1 MNAQAKRYRPNI
13 ALLPLLLLLTATHGF
28 AQAPADPYEKSPT
41 SGDEGIPVLTQ
52 AELVELVGPIALYPD
67 DLLAIVLPASTYPLQ
82 LVQASRFLDDLE
94 QDSSLEP
101 DESWDDSVVALT
113 NYPEVIELLNED
125 LDWTWQ
131 LGEAVVAQQ
140 ADIIKAIESFRDRA
154 YTAGNL
160 RSDEHQNVTNSD
172 GVIEIAPV
180 EEDVIYVPYYEPERV
195 VVYQPQPVY
204 YYYPRPYP
212 VYYYPYPYG
221 YNFHYSYF
229 WGVTT
234 AFTIGWLTDSVHVY
248 HHSYYG
254 HPYYGHHYYNHGW
267 YRSPT
272 IHVHNSTYVYNS
284 YRPSRHVDHGGD
296 YWHPPG
302 HRRRLGRSDHRI
314 TNSRY
319 YTNRGNP
326 NHGNRNHGNPNHGN
340 PNHGNPNHGNGRN
353 DSDHPGNRGHDGTTN
368 GESHGNTRQR
378 NRPQNRRNGQGSDAQ
393 EQNDTISTYTRRRS
407 TQDSSRQNDRERP
420 RIRHDNDRT
429 GRTDITAAERRNNR
443 PAVTTARRGDTTR
456 RSGSYTPPQR
466 QSHANATTVRRPS
479 HSGAAPQPV
488 RRTPQPSYQAR
499 NSHANTAPRS
509 QPQPSDQARN
519 SHANTAPRSQPQ
531 PSYQARNSHTNTA
544 PRSQPQQSQASTAH
558 SSQRRAS
565 AQGTARSESRR
576 QNGRNRRD

>member
-13 ALLPLLLLLTATHGF
+13 ALLLLLLTATHGF
-28 AQAPADPYEKSPT
+28 AQAPATPYQESPAT
-41 SGDEGIPVLTQ
+41 SDEGIPVLTQ

-94 QDSSLEP
+94 QDPSLEP
-101 DESWDDSVVALT
+101 DENWDDSVVALT

-140 ADIIKAIESFRDRA
+140 ADVIKAIESFRDRA
-154 YTAGNL
+154 YAAGNL
-160 RSDEHQNVTNSD
+160 RSDEHQNVTESD

-195 VVYQPQPVY
+195 LVYQPQPVY
-204 YYYPRPYP
+204 YYYPRAYP

-221 YNFHYSYF
+221 YDFRYGYF

-234 AFTIGWLTDSVHVY
+234 AFTIGWLTDSIHVY

-254 HPYYGHHYYNHGW
+254 HPYYGHHYYNHWW

-272 IHVHNSTYVYNS
+272 IHVHNATYVYNS

-326 NHGNRNHGNPNHGN
+326 NHGN
-340 PNHGNPNHGNGRN
+340 GRN
-353 DSDHPGNRGHDGTTN
+353 DSDHRGNRGHDVTTN
-368 GESHGNTRQR
+368 RESHGNTRQH
-378 NRPQNRRNGQGSDAQ
+378 NRPQNRRNGQGSDAH
-393 EQNDTISTYTRRRS
+393 ERNDTISTDTRRRS
-407 TQDSSRQNDRERP
+407 TRDSSRQNDRERP
-420 RIRHDNDRT
+420 RIRRNDDRT
-429 GRTDITAAERRNNR
+429 GRTDVTAAQRRNNR
-443 PAVTTARRGDTTR
+443 PAVTTARRSDTSR
-456 RSGSYTPPQR
+456 RSGRYTPPQR
-466 QSHANATTVRRPS
+466 HSQANATTVRRPS
-479 HSGAAPQPV
+479 RSAAAAQPV
-488 RRTPQPSYQAR
+488 RRSPQPSYQAS
-499 NSHANTAPRS
+499 NSHS
-509 QPQPSDQARN
+509 S
-519 SHANTAPRSQPQ
+519 TAPRSQPQ
-531 PSYQARNSHTNTA
+531 PSYQARNSHSYTA

-576 QNGRNRRD
+576 ASGRHRRD